1 MEENEFQAIKKIF
14 NENINKIGKCDIKN
28 DILYPFLRDKIKEDV
43 NRILMQDLQNI
54 NLKIKDMIM
63 QL

>member
-43 NRILMQDLQNI
+43 NRILM
-54 NLKIKDMIM
+54 
-63 QL
+63 